1 MGDSNIDMSV
11 LNKVME
17 YPTINTGFKKYEGVM
32 RIVDNQITKTL
43 QNNADLDT
51 ALIALQREINNYLN
65 E

>member
-1 MGDSNIDMSV
+1 
-11 LNKVME
+11 
-17 YPTINTGFKKYEGVM
+17 M